1 MWVVLWQGC
10 SVHPSF
16 PGGSV
21 ILHKEQAPG
30 GIAGTGSLNHNPG
43 TQERLMMLQVLLYTN
58 QKHTKKPYNLIKRKS
73 ISSLFFL
80 FFFFPSEI
88 YLYVIILLFST
99 RVYPHN
105 TVTGIALGRLLPF
118 NAKTDAFQD
127 ILAGRASRGAPWV
140 GLHNLLKSFI
150 PPKKTHAGSTRP
162 FPAPGR
168 SLTS

>member
-1 MWVVLWQGC
+1 MGTGMQEETSSVSMKGLISSLRPRTQFGCKTPRACFSCHIPWTPTMWVVLWQGC

-80 FFFFPSEI
+80 FFFSLWNIPLRNNSA
-88 YLYVIILLFST
+88 ILHTGVPAQYRDRYCTRKAST
-99 RVYPHN
+99 
-105 TVTGIALGRLLPF
+105 F
-118 NAKTDAFQD
+118 
-127 ILAGRASRGAPWV
+127 
-140 GLHNLLKSFI
+140 
-150 PPKKTHAGSTRP
+150 
-162 FPAPGR
+162 
-168 SLTS
+168 